1 MIPTNETAKRI
12 ITEQGRKQTWVL
24 NKMNEFNP
32 SLNLDSAKFSAMM
45 NGQRKMTG
53 DELIAFCNVLEVTP
67 DEFLK

>member
-1 MIPTNETAKRI
+1 MTPTNETAKRI
-12 ITEQGRKQTWVL
+12 IMEQGRKQAWVL

-32 SLNLDSAKFSAMM
+32 NLNLDSAKFSAMI

-53 DELIAFCNVLEVTP
+53 DELIAFCNVLEVSP